1 MKTAISIPDAL
12 FEMAERLAAR
22 LGVSRSELYRNALGE
37 FISRNDDRD
46 VTEKLDEIYGTD
58 ETLGLLDEELASM
71 QEKTL
76 SKEGW

>member
-1 MKTAISIPDAL
+1 MHREPGH
-12 FEMAERLAAR
+12 ELAAR
-22 LGVSRSELYRNALGE
+22 LGVSRSELYRNAVAE
-37 FISRNDDRD
+37 FVSRHNDRD

-58 ETLGLLDEELASM
+58 ETPSLLDEELSKM

>member
-1 MKTAISIPDAL
+1 MKTAISIPDVL
-12 FEMAERLAAR
+12 FEMAEKLAAR
-22 LGVSRSELYRNALGE
+22 LGVSRSELYRNALAE
-37 FISRNDDRD
+37 FVSRHDDRD

-58 ETLGLLDEELASM
+58 ETPGLLDEELSKM